1 MCLVGASLGGAI
13 VSMFALKYPS
23 YVSMICLLAPPGKF
37 HLVITQTHIHLLIL
51 ANEQCETELIQQL
64 RQGEYKSLLP
74 ETPSELQDMIDTMS
88 VKRIHFP
95 RIFLDGFLALRLT
108 LLEEHTK
115 GSRKILRKSE
125 LVVSFNSSDFTS
137 QVRLSQ
143 S

>member
-1 MCLVGASLGGAI
+1 MCLIGASLGGAI

-37 HLVITQTHIHLLIL
+37 NLVVSHKDLLNL

-74 ETPSELQDMIDTMS
+74 ETPSELQDMIDIMA
-88 VKRIHFP
+88 VKRIHPP
-95 RIFLDGFLALRLT
+95 RILLNGFFALRLT
-108 LLEEHTK
+108 LLEEHKK
-115 GSRKILRKSE
+115 GSTKILRRSE
-125 LVVSFNSSDFTS
+125 IIVTINSSDFTS
-137 QVRLSQ
+137 PVRLSQ